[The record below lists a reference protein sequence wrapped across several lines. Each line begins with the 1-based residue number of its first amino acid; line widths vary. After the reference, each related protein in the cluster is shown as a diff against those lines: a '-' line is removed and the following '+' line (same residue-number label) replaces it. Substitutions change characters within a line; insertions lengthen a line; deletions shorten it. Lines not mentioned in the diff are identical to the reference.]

1 MKLVS
6 RSAWGARA
14 YRQPSG
20 GIQYSGSR
28 RRGVKI
34 HYLGGA
40 YSDRAHDKCAA
51 YVRSVQNL
59 HMDTNGW
66 SDIGYSF
73 VVCTHGYVYEGR
85 GLKRRNSANGNTTLN
100 DQDYAVLAL
109 VGSSGLTEP
118 TDPQLHG
125 LRDAVE
131 HCRNNGPAGTWIGG
145 HRDGY
150 PTACPGG
157 PLYAWVQQ
165 GAPRPE
171 EDEVTKDDIQ
181 AIAKAVCDLLANQ
194 DGVYPA
200 PEDSESYATNKFWRF
215 KSHVTTQTRAARGAR
230 RAAESADSKL
240 DQVLALLRGK

>member
-14 YRQPSG
+14 YRLPSG
-20 GIQYSGSR
+20 AIQYAGP

-40 YSDRAHDKCAA
+40 YTDREHSRCDD
-51 YVRSVQNL
+51 YVRSVQSL

-66 SDIGYSF
+66 SDIGYSY

-85 GLKRRNSANGNTTLN
+85 GLRRRNSANGTTSLN
-100 DQDYAVLAL
+100 EAHYAVLGL
-109 VGSSGLTEP
+109 VGTSGVTTP
-118 TDPQLHG
+118 PDAQLHG
-125 LRDAVE
+125 LRDAIE
-131 HCRNNGPAGTWIGG
+131 YCRSEGPAGSEIKG

-150 PTACPGG
+150 ATSCPG
-157 PLYAWVQQ
+157 PVLYAWVQK

-171 EDEVTKDDIQ
+171 EDEVTNDDIER
-181 AIAKAVCDLLANQ
+181 IADAVFKKLIST
-194 DGVYPA
+194 DGVFEA
-200 PEDSESYATNKFWRF
+200 PEDAESYKTNRFWTW
-215 KSHVTTQTRAARGAR
+215 KSHVATQTRAARGAR
-230 RAAESADSKL
+230 RASESADSKL